1 MVRYCTGTYVCTYM
15 STVELIS
22 PLALITCNVT
32 SYASYFHFDK
42 YFQFLLSNRVIQW
55 SRMNTQ

>member
-15 STVELIS
+15 SIVELIY

-32 SYASYFHFDK
+32 SYASYSHFDK
-42 YFQFLLSNRVIQW
+42 HFQFLLSNRVI
-55 SRMNTQ
+55 